1 MVVMESGVKYHTHS
15 VAKGCFYVDR
25 LFFKKEIE
33 DFLSNYCDNA
43 SILCESVP

>member
-1 MVVMESGVKYHTHS
+1 MATATEIRINR

-43 SILCESVP
+43 SILCESE